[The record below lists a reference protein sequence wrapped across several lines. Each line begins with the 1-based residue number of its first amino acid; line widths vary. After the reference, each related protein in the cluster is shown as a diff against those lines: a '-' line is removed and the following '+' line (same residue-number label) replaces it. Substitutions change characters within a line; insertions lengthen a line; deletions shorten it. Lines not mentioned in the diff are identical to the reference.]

1 MTHESLEYAA
11 QYVLAELP
19 FFLNANPIIN
29 TQETLMA
36 YHAPWELGTS
46 IINDKFNLKM
56 NEKQGY
62 IILTDRGIIML
73 KVSKKYFRQ
82 RIRSKSYFLLQI
94 FTRKRS
100 SSL

>member
-46 IINDKFNLKM
+46 IINDKFNLK
-56 NEKQGY
+56 
-62 IILTDRGIIML
+62 
-73 KVSKKYFRQ
+73 
-82 RIRSKSYFLLQI
+82 
-94 FTRKRS
+94 
-100 SSL
+100 

>member
-1 MTHESLEYAA
+1 MYENIVNQFYTDSNFKNSCLKMSFQAIKSKAKNLNTSIEMTHESLEYAA

-46 IINDKFNLKM
+46 IINDKFNLK
-56 NEKQGY
+56 
-62 IILTDRGIIML
+62 
-73 KVSKKYFRQ
+73 
-82 RIRSKSYFLLQI
+82 
-94 FTRKRS
+94 
-100 SSL
+100 

>member
-1 MTHESLEYAA
+1 MSLQALESKGKNINTSIAVNDETLEYAA

-36 YHAPWELGTS
+36 YHAPWELGTN
-46 IINDKFNLKM
+46 IINNKFNLKM

-62 IILTDRGIIML
+62 IILTEKGDNY
-73 KVSKKYFRQ
+73 V
-82 RIRSKSYFLLQI
+82 KSV
-94 FTRKRS
+94 
-100 SSL
+100 